1 MPIFTGNNMN
11 DKIAKITKALH
22 EKAGIKQSVYQ
33 NTQELFHLLKKAAQ
47 EVAQELEKD
56 KSFQK
61 EGISIG
67 INEVTEFEFH
77 MKFGGDLLVFI
88 MQTNVFAFPGDH
100 QIYKSKYIKSNV
112 NRSFFGQILLY
123 NFIADSVK
131 YDRKSDYGYL
141 IERIFI
147 NVDKHFYI
155 EGIRKLNF
163 AYPDIA
169 RNKISKKLLKEFI
182 EDAILI
188 SIETDLV
195 MSSFEENFKLTI
207 EEKQNSRITR
217 LGSKLGFQFSALK
230 DD

>member
-1 MPIFTGNNMN
+1 MN
-11 DKIAKITKALH
+11 EKIAKITNALH
-22 EKAGIKQSVYQ
+22 DKAAIKQNVYL
-33 NTQELFHLLKKAAQ
+33 NTVELFKQLKQAAK
-47 EVAQELEKD
+47 EVAKELEKD
-56 KSFQK
+56 KSFEK
-61 EGISIG
+61 ENITISITE
-67 INEVTEFEFH
+67 ITEFEFH

-88 MQTNVFAFPGDH
+88 MQTNVFAFPGYH
-100 QIYKSKYIKSNV
+100 QIYKSKYIKADTK
-112 NRSFFGQILLY
+112 RSFFGQIMLY

-131 YDRKSDYGYL
+131 YGRKSDFGYL

-155 EGIRKLNF
+155 EGMRKLNF

-169 RNKISKKLLKEFI
+169 RNKITKKLLKEFI

-207 EEKQNSRITR
+207 EEKENNRVTR
-217 LGSKLGFQFSALK
+217 LGSKLGFQFNAMK
-230 DD
+230 EV